1 MLTKKTFQQKR
12 KENKKIIEEP
22 SMFPSFD
29 LVPLEEV
36 ENEKF
41 NQEFKQINNG

>member
-12 KENKKIIEEP
+12 KESRKLNEEP
-22 SMFPSFD
+22 STFLSFD